1 MLPPPLVAVTMET
14 VAEGF
19 ERLKGKT
26 VYAKRKS
33 DDIQKSAEIRAMKK
47 AGVGLCSTKQRGI
60 DIFFD
65 ETSDKYYGI
74 SQVLPSRWFEI
85 QFKPLFGEGN
95 NIINPHLHT
104 EPVVMVVG

>member
-14 VAEGF
+14 VAGGF
-19 ERLKGKT
+19 ERLKEKT

-33 DDIQKSAEIRAMKK
+33 DDIQKSAKIRAMKK
-47 AGVGLCSTKQRGI
+47 VGVGLCSTKQKAI

-65 ETSDKYYGI
+65 EVNDKYYGI

-95 NIINPHLHT
+95 SIIKPQPHT
-104 EPVVMVVG
+104 EMAVA